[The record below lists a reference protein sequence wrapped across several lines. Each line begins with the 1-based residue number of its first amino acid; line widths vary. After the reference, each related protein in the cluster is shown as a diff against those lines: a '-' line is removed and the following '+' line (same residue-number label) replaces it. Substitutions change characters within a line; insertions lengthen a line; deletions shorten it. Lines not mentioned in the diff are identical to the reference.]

1 MPAATPPQRHDVVLW
16 AFPFSL
22 TLQPHPLPLAR
33 IPDMNIPVFVLMM
46 LCILPISCAWVS
58 GYFRHQQL
66 GVVDNKN
73 PRTQNAQLTG
83 AGARAVAAQLNAWEA
98 LAVYSAA
105 LLAVTIA
112 QVPVAS
118 YATLTLVLL
127 GCRIAHA
134 VCYIANQDILR
145 SLTFFGSYGISLY
158 LFVMA
163 L

>member
-1 MPAATPPQRHDVVLW
+1 
-16 AFPFSL
+16 
-22 TLQPHPLPLAR
+22 
-33 IPDMNIPVFVLMM
+33 MM

-66 GVVDNKN
+66 GSVDNKN
-73 PRTQNAQLTG
+73 PRVQNNQLTG
-83 AGARAVAAQLNAWEA
+83 AGARAVAAQLNAWEG

-105 LLAVTIA
+105 LLAVTIT

-127 GCRIAHA
+127 ACRVAHG

-145 SLTFFGSYGISLY
+145 SLAFLGSFGICIYM
-158 LFVMA
+158 FVLA

>member
-1 MPAATPPQRHDVVLW
+1 
-16 AFPFSL
+16 
-22 TLQPHPLPLAR
+22 
-33 IPDMNIPVFVLMM
+33 MNIPVFVLMM
-46 LCILPISCAWVS
+46 LCILPINCAWVS
-58 GYFRHQQL
+58 GYFRQKQL
-66 GVVDNKN
+66 GTIDNKN
-73 PRTQNAQLTG
+73 PRAQNTQLTG

-98 LAVYSAA
+98 LAVYAAA
-105 LLAVTIA
+105 LLALTVA

-145 SLTFFGSYGISLY
+145 SFAFLGGYGICIY
-158 LFVMA
+158 FFVLA